1 MNTRDFGLIIK
12 KAAVSWQSDK
22 AARLGAALAYYS
34 AFSIGPLLLLTVGVA
49 GLIFGK
55 DAARGRLLSQIRS
68 VTGNQA
74 GEVLETMLAAGEEP
88 GAGTIATVTGSVMLV
103 LGAAGV
109 FGALQDALNTI
120 WEVEPKSDRGIW
132 GIVQDRFL
140 SLTMVLGFAFLLLV
154 SLIVSSGL
162 AAITSLLQGWWEIGV
177 AGQVADFILSLVVIM
192 LLFASIFKYLP
203 DALVAWKDVW
213 FGAAVTSFLF
223 TVGKL
228 AIGFYL
234 GHSAIASAYGAAGSL
249 AVLLVWLYYSA
260 QIFLFGAELTKAH
273 ATLFGRAI
281 FPAPNAERVTLGTR
295 QRAGMLTDGSM
306 SAAHVE
312 PR

>member
-1 MNTRDFGLIIK
+1 
-12 KAAVSWQSDK
+12 
-22 AARLGAALAYYS
+22 
-34 AFSIGPLLLLTVGVA
+34 
-49 GLIFGK
+49 
-55 DAARGRLLSQIRS
+55 
-68 VTGNQA
+68 
-74 GEVLETMLAAGEEP
+74 MLAAGEET
-88 GAGTIATVTGSVMLV
+88 GAGAIATVAGSVMLV

-140 SLTMVLGFAFLLLV
+140 SLTMVFGFAFLLLV

-273 ATLFGRAI
+273 ATLFGSAI
-281 FPAPNAERVTLGTR
+281 IPSQNAERVTLGTR
-295 QRAGMLTDGSM
+295 QQQGMLTAGPM
-306 SAAHVE
+306 SAAGLE
-312 PR
+312 PTIERNELRKSRDSVAVG